1 MQELLSTMFRDL
13 LLASGL
19 SCSQFSVILGTK
31 LFSDESS
38 LLDVEVNIHHPI
50 GTWEDL
56 VRFLYCFVFWNSE
69 TFLALLCEGCGGLL
83 SPIRKN

>member
-50 GTWEDL
+50 GTWED
-56 VRFLYCFVFWNSE
+56 
-69 TFLALLCEGCGGLL
+69 
-83 SPIRKN
+83 